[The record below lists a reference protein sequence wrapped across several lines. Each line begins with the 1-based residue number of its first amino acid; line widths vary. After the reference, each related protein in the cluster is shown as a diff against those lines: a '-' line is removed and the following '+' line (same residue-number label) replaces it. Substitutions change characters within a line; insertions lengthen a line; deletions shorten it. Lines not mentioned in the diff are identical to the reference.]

1 MDYLTDGNHLEMT
14 VLHGT
19 IELDESMTVAAHL
32 EGLHVEAIPGV
43 EVLVARN
50 SLASYGAVDIGLLA
64 GLLDIAVL
72 LGGAIPGGGRHRA
85 RRLRN
90 GGVFRHG

>member
-1 MDYLTDGNHLEMT
+1 M
-14 VLHGT
+14 LHGT

-43 EVLVARN
+43 EILVAR
-50 SLASYGAVDIGLLA
+50 SFLVRYGAVDIGLLSV
-64 GLLDIAVL
+64 LLDVAVL
-72 LGGAIPGGGRHRA
+72 PGGTIPGGGRQSD
-85 RRLRN
+85 RRLGN

>member
-1 MDYLTDGNHLEMT
+1 MT

-32 EGLHVEAIPGV
+32 EGIQVEAIPGV

-50 SLASYGAVDIGLLA
+50 SLVRYGAVDIGLLA
-64 GLLDIAVL
+64 CLLDIAVL
-72 LGGAIPGGGRHRA
+72 HGGAIHGGGRHRA
-85 RRLRN
+85 RRLGN
-90 GGVFRHG
+90 VGVLRHG